1 LLSKNWLSDFKFSIL
16 EQKPIKNS
24 VMEITRIITTLFR
37 SLFRKYNRILVSATV
52 IITTMLV

>member
-1 LLSKNWLSDFKFSIL
+1 
-16 EQKPIKNS
+16 
-24 VMEITRIITTLFR
+24 MEITRIITTLFR